1 MNSKMSSYKQFSTI
15 ELFIACV
22 QEAETPKLVKMRSA
36 GTRMHF
42 RKYTWEWEEGS
53 ETPKQN

>member
-1 MNSKMSSYKQFSTI
+1 MELIQFSTI

-22 QEAETPKLVKMRSA
+22 REPETPKLVKMRSA

-53 ETPKQN
+53 ETPRQN